1 MKQLQEDIRSGN
13 FSHVYLLYGEE
24 GDLRQQFRDRLC
36 DAIVPK
42 EDAINRTVYDEDRF
56 RVEELIDQAET
67 LPFFAERRLILVN
80 RSGLFQMQSDEL
92 ADYLE
97 AVPDYLYLV
106 FSEEKVDKKRRAY
119 KAAVKAGRAVEFS
132 QQDEKTLAIWIA
144 RMLGDAG
151 LRIRQSDML
160 YFLQM
165 AGSDMGT
172 LRRETDKLIHYCAGR
187 ETVERADIDA
197 VVTVRTEDRVFEMIR
212 AVTEKR
218 RERAL
223 ALYAD
228 LMAFRV
234 QPEAVLVLMQREY
247 LRLLNLISAQKSG
260 RTPREMA
267 SALSMHP
274 YAVQKTL
281 PVARRYSEEQLE
293 AVLALLAQGEQDFKQ
308 GRISSKV
315 LVESLLALLSEG
327 PRE

>member
-1 MKQLQEDIRSGN
+1 
-13 FSHVYLLYGEE
+13 
-24 GDLRQQFRDRLC
+24 
-36 DAIVPK
+36 
-42 EDAINRTVYDEDRF
+42 
-56 RVEELIDQAET
+56 
-67 LPFFAERRLILVN
+67 
-80 RSGLFQMQSDEL
+80 
-92 ADYLE
+92 
-97 AVPDYLYLV
+97 
-106 FSEEKVDKKRRAY
+106 
-119 KAAVKAGRAVEFS
+119 
-132 QQDEKTLAIWIA
+132 
-144 RMLGDAG
+144 
-151 LRIRQSDML
+151 
-160 YFLQM
+160 
-165 AGSDMGT
+165 
-172 LRRETDKLIHYCAGR
+172 
-187 ETVERADIDA
+187 
-197 VVTVRTEDRVFEMIR
+197 MIR

-228 LMAFRV
+228 LMALRV